1 MSIGNEIRRLRKGKG
16 LTLQDLAGKMEISVS
31 YKQPPGKPRLIGGEY
46 VKDMRCSME
55 GMVKRGSP
63 PFSLHDLRRSFQT
76 YCEDLNIPV
85 FTIKRLVGHALP
97 SDVTQGYIQFSMPML
112 HKRVGAVAAY
122 ILRHAGRLNVNKSL
136 TWPKK
141 KRPDRRLPGND
152 VEVSGG
158 FQLLHRCLNSRVYHA
173 LCHGNALL
181 LQVLNDELV
190 RRVPL
195 FCAGCGQH
203 GLCRYRDRRG
213 CRLCQRRPDGREE
226 DPHEG
231 EEKCSDATRRQLYP
245 RPHITLL

>member
-1 MSIGNEIRRLRKGKG
+1 MTLEGWGEMGEGVQLSCFFVQPRHSRLDCAVNHQRR
-16 LTLQDLAGKMEISVS
+16 
-31 YKQPPGKPRLIGGEY
+31 
-46 VKDMRCSME
+46 C
-55 GMVKRGSP
+55 
-63 PFSLHDLRRSFQT
+63 
-76 YCEDLNIPV
+76 
-85 FTIKRLVGHALP
+85 
-97 SDVTQGYIQFSMPML
+97 
-112 HKRVGAVAAY
+112 
-122 ILRHAGRLNVNKSL
+122 
-136 TWPKK
+136 
-141 KRPDRRLPGND
+141 
-152 VEVSGG
+152 
-158 FQLLHRCLNSRVYHA
+158 
-173 LCHGNALL
+173 GNALL